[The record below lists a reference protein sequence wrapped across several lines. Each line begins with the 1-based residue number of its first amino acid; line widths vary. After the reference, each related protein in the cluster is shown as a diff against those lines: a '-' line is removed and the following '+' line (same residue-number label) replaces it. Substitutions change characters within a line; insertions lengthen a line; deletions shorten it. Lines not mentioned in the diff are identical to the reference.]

1 MDDIKISVVVP
12 VYNIENYIKKTT
24 ESIINQTHQN
34 MEVILVDDG
43 STDNSGKI
51 IDSIAE
57 QDNRIK
63 VIHKTNGGVTSARI
77 TGIKAATGD
86 WIGFVDGDD
95 YIEPEMYEILLQ
107 NAVQHHADISHCG
120 YQMVF
125 PSRVDYYHNT
135 RKLVIQNHEQGL
147 YDLMEGSF
155 VEPGLWN
162 KLVKA
167 PIAKK
172 VAADSIID
180 LSIKINEDLLM
191 NYYFFKLSNSAVYY
205 DICPYHYM
213 LRKGSAATSKVNEN
227 KLYDP
232 IRVQKLILVDVGNNE
247 LLSNII
253 IGRLA
258 RFYISGA
265 SMNNPEKKPFIDEY
279 IKMCRRELTK
289 LSSRYLGG
297 SRSRFDKIK
306 FRLCCFSPALYRCF
320 HKMFAIAKG
329 TDKKYEVR

>member
-1 MDDIKISVVVP
+1 MAKLNFKYSTMNAGKTLDLIRTVHNYDENGYKVLVLKPKIDTKG
-12 VYNIENYIKKTT
+12 E
-24 ESIINQTHQN
+24 
-34 MEVILVDDG
+34 
-43 STDNSGKI
+43 
-51 IDSIAE
+51 
-57 QDNRIK
+57 
-63 VIHKTNGGVTSARI
+63 
-77 TGIKAATGD
+77 
-86 WIGFVDGDD
+86 D
-95 YIEPEMYEILLQ
+95 YI
-107 NAVQHHADISHCG
+107 V
-120 YQMVF
+120 
-125 PSRVDYYHNT
+125 SRVGVSRKVDYLID
-135 RKLVIQNHEQGL
+135 KE
-147 YDLMEGSF
+147 
-155 VEPGLWN
+155 
-162 KLVKA
+162 
-167 PIAKK
+167 
-172 VAADSIID
+172 DSIID

-289 LSSRYLGG
+289 LRSRYLCG